1 MLWDGKN
8 YAYNA
13 RPPVNTEKYIGGTK
27 LATDISILE
36 TNFNPSL
43 IVTKI
48 WEILELELVVD
59 TNLTGKFK
67 QKERR
72 EGAFN
77 EN

>member
-13 RPPVNTEKYIGGTK
+13 RPAVNAEKYIGGTK

-48 WEILELELVVD
+48 WEIRVA
-59 TNLTGKFK
+59 TNFPRSSTGT
-67 QKERR
+67 
-72 EGAFN
+72 GAIRI
-77 EN
+77 

>member
-13 RPPVNTEKYIGGTK
+13 RQPVNTEKYIGGTK

-48 WEILELELVVD
+48 WEILELELV
-59 TNLTGKFK
+59 
-67 QKERR
+67 
-72 EGAFN
+72 
-77 EN
+77 